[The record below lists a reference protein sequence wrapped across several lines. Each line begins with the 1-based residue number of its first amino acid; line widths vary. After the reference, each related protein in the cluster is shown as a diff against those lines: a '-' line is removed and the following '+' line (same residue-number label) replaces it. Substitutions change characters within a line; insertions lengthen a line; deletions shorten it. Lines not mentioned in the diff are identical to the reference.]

1 MDHQTIWYSTDGA
14 IATISLN
21 RPERLNTIVPPMPE
35 EIAAAVDTANLYS
48 DIKVIVLPRK
58 KEFLDTAIKDEVG
71 RAIHKCDEMFG
82 DYSSAH
88 ADQKPNPNNEIAP

>member
-35 EIAAAVDTANLYS
+35 EIATTVDTAYLYS
-48 DIKVIVLPRK
+48 DIKVIVLPRRK
-58 KEFLDTAIKDEVG
+58 RVSRYGNQGWGGES
-71 RAIHKCDEMFG
+71 
-82 DYSSAH
+82 YS
-88 ADQKPNPNNEIAP
+88 

>member
-21 RPERLNTIVPPMPE
+21 RPERLNTTVPPMPE

-58 KEFLDTAIKDEVG
+58 KRVYRYGNQGWGGET
-71 RAIHKCDEMFG
+71 
-82 DYSSAH
+82 YS
-88 ADQKPNPNNEIAP
+88 

>member
-35 EIAAAVDTANLYS
+35 EIAAAVDTANPYS

-58 KEFLDTAIKDEVG
+58 KRVSRYGNQGWGGES
-71 RAIHKCDEMFG
+71 
-82 DYSSAH
+82 YS
-88 ADQKPNPNNEIAP
+88 

>member
-1 MDHQTIWYSTDGA
+1 MDHQTIWYLTDGT

-35 EIAAAVDTANLYS
+35 EIAAAVDAANLYS

-58 KEFLDTAIKDEVG
+58 KRVSRYGNQGWGGES
-71 RAIHKCDEMFG
+71 
-82 DYSSAH
+82 YS
-88 ADQKPNPNNEIAP
+88 

>member
-58 KEFLDTAIKDEVG
+58 KRVSRYGNQGWGGES
-71 RAIHKCDEMFG
+71 
-82 DYSSAH
+82 YS
-88 ADQKPNPNNEIAP
+88 

>member
-21 RPERLNTIVPPMPE
+21 RPERLNTTVPPMPE
-35 EIAAAVDTANLYS
+35 EIAAAVDTAYLYS

-58 KEFLDTAIKDEVG
+58 KRVSRYGNQGWGGES
-71 RAIHKCDEMFG
+71 
-82 DYSSAH
+82 YS
-88 ADQKPNPNNEIAP
+88 

>member
-1 MDHQTIWYSTDGA
+1 MDHQTIWYSTDGT

-21 RPERLNTIVPPMPE
+21 RPERLNTTVPPMPE

-58 KEFLDTAIKDEVG
+58 KRVSRYGNQGWG
-71 RAIHKCDEMFG
+71 RES
-82 DYSSAH
+82 YS
-88 ADQKPNPNNEIAP
+88 

>member
-21 RPERLNTIVPPMPE
+21 RPERLNTTVPPIPE
-35 EIAAAVDTANLYS
+35 EIAAAVDTASLYS

-58 KEFLDTAIKDEVG
+58 KRVSRYGNQGWGGES
-71 RAIHKCDEMFG
+71 
-82 DYSSAH
+82 YS
-88 ADQKPNPNNEIAP
+88 